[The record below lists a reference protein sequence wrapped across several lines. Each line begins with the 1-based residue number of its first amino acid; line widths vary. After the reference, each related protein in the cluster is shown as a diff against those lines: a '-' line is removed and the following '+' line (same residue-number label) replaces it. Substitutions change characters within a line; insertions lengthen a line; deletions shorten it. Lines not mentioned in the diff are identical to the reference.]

1 MLVIV
6 MVLVIVIN
14 VGNSAAFFLVVVFS
28 VIVFFFVGKTMP
40 SAFFAQS
47 SPFLFLWYVYHSQS
61 WVFLVMGITRE

>member
-14 VGNSAAFFLVVVFS
+14 VGNSVVFFGS
-28 VIVFFFVGKTMP
+28 GVFGNRVFFVGKTMP